1 MPRWILLV
9 VGSVVLFGVVLVI
22 VGYLLPVAHVAAA
35 EAQVGRTPAEVFVT
49 ITDVARYP
57 EWRPDVSRVRVLGE
71 APTRW
76 VESGTNG
83 DIAYEI
89 EESHPPR
96 ELRTRIVDRSLPFGG
111 SWTYELTP
119 SGSGTR
125 VRITERGEVYNP
137 IFRVLSRFVF
147 GHTATMEVYLAALTR
162 RLEKFVNS
170 SIVTRELL

>member
-1 MPRWILLV
+1 MLRWILFVVGGLVLV
-9 VGSVVLFGVVLVI
+9 VVVLVV
-22 VGYLLPVAHVAAA
+22 VGYLLPVAHVAAS
-35 EAQVGRTPAEVFVT
+35 ETHVDRTPAEVFAT
-49 ITDVARYP
+49 ITDVAHYP

-89 EESHPPR
+89 EESHTPR
-96 ELRTRIVDRSLPFGG
+96 EVRTRITDRSLPFGG

-119 SGSGTR
+119 SGSGTL

-147 GHTATMEVYLAALTR
+147 GHTATLDAYLAALAR
-162 RLEKFVNS
+162 RASVPKS
-170 SIVTRELL
+170 